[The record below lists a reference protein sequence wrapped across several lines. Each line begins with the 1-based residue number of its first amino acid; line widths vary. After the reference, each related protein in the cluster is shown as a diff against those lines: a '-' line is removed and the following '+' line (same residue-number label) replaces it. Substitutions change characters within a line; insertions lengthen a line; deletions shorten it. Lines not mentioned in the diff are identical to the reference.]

1 MAPPGNSNA
10 RYHSDLAAAVIE
22 SGELKIPGEQTSMS
36 NVLEGIRVLDFG
48 RYIAGPFCTSLL
60 GDMGAEV
67 IRIEKV
73 QGSEDRFLSP
83 VSDTGDGALFM
94 QMGRN
99 KLGMTL
105 NPMKPEGR
113 EVVKKLVATADVV
126 VANLPPDT
134 LHAMGLDYDSLTA
147 IKPDI
152 ILTMI
157 SAFGTGGP
165 YSNRVGFD
173 GLGQAMSGAM
183 YMTGT
188 PEQPVKSYA
197 PFIDFGTASLSA
209 VGTMAALFERQ
220 KTGKGQVVEA
230 SLFNTALTMMNGTL
244 IEQAMINRNRTATLN
259 RSQTSGPADTFKTRD
274 GWVLVQSVGGPLFER
289 WVALMGEPQW
299 LDDPRFKDDI
309 SRGDNGAL
317 ISERLASW
325 CAERSSAE
333 VLAEMEAARIPA
345 GPVMSPQQ
353 VLDDPHVAA
362 RGMFKQLSYPGAD
375 KAAPVM
381 DTPFSLSATPAG
393 VKSRAPLLG
402 EHTDQIMTELGY
414 SQAEIEQL
422 RSIRVI

>member
-1 MAPPGNSNA
+1 MT
-10 RYHSDLAAAVIE
+10 
-22 SGELKIPGEQTSMS
+22 K
-36 NVLEGIRVLDFG
+36 VLEGIRVLDFG
-48 RYIAGPFCTSLL
+48 RYIAGPFCASLL
-60 GDMGAEV
+60 SDMGAEV

-113 EVVKKLVATADVV
+113 EIVRKLVATADVV

-134 LHAMGLDYDSLTA
+134 LQAMGLDYESLKA
-147 IKPDI
+147 VKPDI

-165 YSNRVGFD
+165 YSNRIGFD

-220 KTGKGQVVEA
+220 KTGQGQIVEA

-244 IEQAMINRNRTATLN
+244 IEQAMIAPDRQATLN
-259 RSQTSGPADTFKTRD
+259 RSQTSGPADTFRTTD
-274 GWVLVQSVGGPLFER
+274 GWVLIQSVGGPLFER
-289 WVALMGEPQW
+289 WVELMGEPHW

-309 SRGDNGAL
+309 SRGNNGAV
-317 ISERLASW
+317 ISERLATW
-325 CAERSSAE
+325 CAARSSAE
-333 VLAEMEAARIPA
+333 VLQEMEAARIPA

-353 VLDDPHVAA
+353 VLDDPHAAA
-362 RGMFKQLSYPGAD
+362 RGVFKALAYPGAD
-375 KAAPVM
+375 KPAPVM
-381 DTPFSLSATPAG
+381 DTPFSLSATPTA
-393 VKSRAPLLG
+393 VTRRAPTLG
-402 EHTDQIMTELGY
+402 EHTDQIMSSLGY
-414 SQAEIEQL
+414 SDAEITRL
-422 RSIRVI
+422 KRIRVI

>member
-1 MAPPGNSNA
+1 
-10 RYHSDLAAAVIE
+10 
-22 SGELKIPGEQTSMS
+22 MS
-36 NVLEGIRVLDFG
+36 KVLEGIRVLDFG
-48 RYIAGPFCTSLL
+48 RYIAGPFCASLL
-60 GDMGAEV
+60 SDMGAEV

-83 VSDTGDGALFM
+83 VSDAGDGALFM

-113 EVVKKLVATADVV
+113 EIVRKLVVSADVV

-134 LHAMGLDYDSLTA
+134 LQAMGLDYESLKA
-147 IKPDI
+147 VKPDI

-183 YMTGT
+183 YMSGT
-188 PEQPVKSYA
+188 PDQPVKSYA

-209 VGTMAALFERQ
+209 VGTMAALLERQ
-220 KTGKGQVVEA
+220 KTGRGQVVEA

-244 IEQAMINRNRTATLN
+244 IEQAMIAPDRVATLN
-259 RSQTSGPADTFKTRD
+259 RSQTSGPADTYRTRD

-289 WVALMGEPQW
+289 WVELMGEPHW
-299 LDDPRFKDDI
+299 LEDPRFKDDI
-309 SRGDNGAL
+309 SRGNNGEV
-317 ISERLASW
+317 ISERLAAW
-325 CAERSSAE
+325 CAERTSAE
-333 VLAEMEAARIPA
+333 VLETMEKARIPA

-362 RGMFKQLSYPGAD
+362 RQMFEKLSYPGAD
-375 KAAPVM
+375 KPAPVM
-381 DTPFSLSATPAG
+381 KTPFSLSATPPS
-393 VKSRAPLLG
+393 VERRAPTLG
-402 EHTDQIMTELGY
+402 EHTDQIMASLGY
-414 SQAEIEQL
+414 DAAQIDEL
-422 RSIRVI
+422 RGKRVI